1 MRKCFALL
9 FVFGVALVVTSCKPK
24 EQVEA
29 ERAALKAEQDQ
40 LQGKWKFVSRSGDE
54 EEPEEAPEPSSYYVI
69 EGDIFKL
76 VYTKDGK
83 EEPVFRQ
90 KLTITP
96 DKTPKQIDLVYVDEA
111 GKPITSTDKVKTK
124 GKTKTK
130 KTTFKDVGVYK
141 IEGDKLTLCISFD
154 EKNRPTDFSAPPK
167 SSRYLLT
174 LEKMK

>member
-1 MRKCFALL
+1 MRKILGLVAVLVAALTI
-9 FVFGVALVVTSCKPK
+9 TSCKPK

-54 EEPEEAPEPSSYYVI
+54 SEDEDAPEPTSFYVI
-69 EGDIFKL
+69 EGDVMKL
-76 VYTKDGK
+76 VYTRDGK
-83 EEPVFRQ
+83 EEAVMRQ
-90 KLTITP
+90 KLTLVP
-96 DKTPKQIDLVYVDEA
+96 DKNPKQIDLVYVDEA
-111 GKPITSTDKVKTK
+111 GKPITTTDKVKSG

-141 IEGDKLTLCISFD
+141 LEGDKLTLCISYD
-154 EKNRPTDFSAPPK
+154 DKNRPTDFTTPPK
-167 SSRYLLT
+167 ARRYLLT